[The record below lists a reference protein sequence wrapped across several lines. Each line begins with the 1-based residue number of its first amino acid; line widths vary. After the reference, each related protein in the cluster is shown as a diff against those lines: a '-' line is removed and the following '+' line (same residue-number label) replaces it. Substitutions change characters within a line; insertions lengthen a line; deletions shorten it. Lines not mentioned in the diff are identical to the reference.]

1 MAMYLAFFGTA
12 FQASLAYRGRVW
24 ASVFGNLIG
33 VFAWVSIWIALYGV
47 AGGSQSGVT
56 LQEMIT
62 YAIFSSLLL
71 EGWSWNEFVQLV
83 GRQIKTGDVSVFLL
97 KPLRYPLMLL
107 AGECGKLAFR
117 VVAVILPVALIVGL
131 IYGVAPPASP
141 FHAGMAG
148 VLLLLGFAILF
159 LLATIAGLLGFWVMT
174 VFSLEWTLQAL
185 LLILAGW
192 TVPLWFFPAP
202 AAAIIEKLPFAYTAY
217 HPMAVYL
224 GKFDVEKTLCTLAI
238 GVGWAVLLA
247 VFAAWL
253 WSRARRRIV
262 VQGG

>member
-1 MAMYLAFFGTA
+1 MYLAFLSTA
-12 FQASLAYRGRVW
+12 FQTRLVYRGQVW
-24 ASVFGNLIG
+24 ASIFGNLVG
-33 VFAWVSIWIALYGV
+33 VFAWVSIWVALYSV
-47 AGGSQSGVT
+47 TGGSNSGVS
-56 LQEMIT
+56 LKEMIT

-83 GRQIKTGDVSVFLL
+83 GRQIRTGDVAVFLL
-97 KPLRYPLMLL
+97 KPLSYPLMLL
-107 AGECGKLAFR
+107 AGECGKLLFR
-117 VVAVILPVALIVGL
+117 LLAVVLPVSLIVGL
-131 IYGVAPPASP
+131 IYGVSPPADA
-141 FHAGMAG
+141 FHAAMAA
-148 VLLLLGFAILF
+148 VFVVLGFAILF
-159 LLATIAGLLGFWVMT
+159 LLAMIAGILGFWVMT

-224 GKFDVEKTLCTLAI
+224 GKFDVEKTLWVLAT
-238 GVGWAVLLA
+238 GLGWALLLGLS
-247 VFAAWL
+247 AAWL